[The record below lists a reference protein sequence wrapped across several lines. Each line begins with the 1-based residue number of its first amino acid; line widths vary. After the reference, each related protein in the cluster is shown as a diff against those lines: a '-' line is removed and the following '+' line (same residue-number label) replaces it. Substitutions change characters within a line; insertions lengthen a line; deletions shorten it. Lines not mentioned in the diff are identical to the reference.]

1 MIYECVLASSAQ
13 TTSLPQ
19 LQAVSGSMRQW
30 EITLRESPDVDS
42 APVDL
47 TEVTS
52 VEFISIVKGCTTQAV
67 IRQTCVIVDPYEG
80 RISLSLGPEELQAA
94 GLWKGVIQTKNADGY
109 VLDEYPCRLLVSRS
123 ILDASGIEIPTV
135 GDVRSFLSDRCPADN
150 RLLLSTQFTDDQILD
165 AMQFAVDDWNGTPP
179 NVMSFST
186 VNFPWRY
193 PWILATASQLLRSAS
208 FQQIRNNATYQSGTV
223 TVNDS
228 DKGRDFSALADNLR
242 KEWRDWMLAKKR
254 EININLGW
262 GDSGIAAFKG

>member
-135 GDVRSFLSDRCPADN
+135 GDVRSFRRTAAQPITGCFCQHNLLTIRFLTRCSSQWMTGTELRQMSCLSVPSTFLGAIRGFLQ
-150 RLLLSTQFTDDQILD
+150 RLPSCCGRRPSSRYGTTQRTKVARSRLMTVIKGVTSVHWPTTS
-165 AMQFAVDDWNGTPP
+165 AKNGVTGCWP
-179 NVMSFST
+179 
-186 VNFPWRY
+186 
-193 PWILATASQLLRSAS
+193 
-208 FQQIRNNATYQSGTV
+208 RN
-223 TVNDS
+223 
-228 DKGRDFSALADNLR
+228 
-242 KEWRDWMLAKKR
+242 AK
-254 EININLGW
+254 
-262 GDSGIAAFKG
+262 